1 MMTRTQLRTA
11 LGRLDACHDARGWV
25 DSSDPTATPE
35 QLWGHCCRGD
45 WLLWLAARAGVDRRM
60 LVRAACECAKLA
72 WPHIDADRHGDTLL
86 AAMLA
91 VHVAEEWCEG
101 RVDEGDLHAA
111 AAAAAAYAA
120 YTADVA
126 YAAAAA
132 AAAYAYAH
140 GRARGET
147 VWGGLRLFPWSGVEP
162 LLLAAA
168 TEGR

>member
-1 MMTRTQLRTA
+1 MMTRTQLQTA

-35 QLWGHCCRGD
+35 QLWGHCRRGD

-60 LVRAACECAKLA
+60 IVRAACECAKLA
-72 WPHIDADRHGDTLL
+72 WPHVDADRHGDTLL

-101 RVDEGDLHAA
+101 RADEGDLR
-111 AAAAAAYAA
+111 AAYAA
-120 YTADVA
+120 Y
-126 YAAAAA
+126 
-132 AAAYAYAH
+132 AYAYAH
-140 GRARGET
+140 GRVRSET
-147 VWGGLRLFPWSGVEP
+147 AAVALRLIPWSAVEP